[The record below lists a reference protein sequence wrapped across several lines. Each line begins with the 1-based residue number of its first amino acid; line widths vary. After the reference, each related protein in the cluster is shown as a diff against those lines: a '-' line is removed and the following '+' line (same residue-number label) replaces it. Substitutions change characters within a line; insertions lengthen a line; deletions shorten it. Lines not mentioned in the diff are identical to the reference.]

1 MLKEA
6 SLLCAVLVACVAA
19 SALRSHN
26 KDIDDV
32 HTIYTTKVFIIP
44 IQPSHF
50 NWNISMFRSD
60 QFAFRTSLLH
70 SPDLPP
76 WMYYKYSKRHNHG
89 FIYGVAPPKQ
99 PFFEVEI
106 IALNRET
113 YETRR
118 KVLKMVVNETEEPAL
133 YEVQMKI
140 DRVNIE
146 DFFESDRYNNLLNI
160 FRNNLWPESAGDL
173 YGTFLVSAVE
183 RGARLPLRPV
193 DGEGVVFHLGS
204 KAKFSTI
211 LTDLKEEIKPLSN
224 IGETC
229 PQFKRTSV
237 ERFFSAYNFS
247 LDWCAFQLV
256 KKKYIPDKNVNS
268 ASTVNDHS
276 SGCCGGQ
283 DYDTFVWNPP
293 CKSKI
298 PRRSYLS
305 ELALT
310 LMILAVIMS
319 SFVLLLSFI
328 LCFHREGISK
338 RNQGTPDVV
347 MVQYEAVQRAT
358 NTLRSLS
365 NQRDGED
372 SMKTS
377 PHMSLERNTGF
388 RPNPPPYTA
397 TRHKFH
403 GEF

>member
-1 MLKEA
+1 MLKAA
-6 SLLCAVLVACVAA
+6 SLLLPVFVACVSA
-19 SALRSHN
+19 STHRSGH
-26 KDIDDV
+26 KETDII
-32 HTIYTTKVFIIP
+32 HTIYTTKVFIIS

-50 NWNISMFRSD
+50 NWTDTIYSSD
-60 QFAFRTSLLH
+60 QFSFRPSLIN

-76 WMYYKYSKRHNHG
+76 WMYYKYSRKHNYG
-89 FIYGVAPPKQ
+89 FIYGAAPPKQ
-99 PFFEVEI
+99 PFFEIEI
-106 IALNRET
+106 IALNRKT
-113 YETRR
+113 YDTRR
-118 KVLKMVVNETEEPAL
+118 KVLKMVVNETEEPAQ

-140 DRVNIE
+140 DKVNVE
-146 DFFESDRYNNLLNI
+146 DFFESDRFDNLLNI
-160 FRNNLWPESAGDL
+160 FRNSLWPESADDL
-173 YGTFLVSAVE
+173 YGTFLVPAVE
-183 RGARLPLRPV
+183 LGARLPLRPV

-204 KAKFSTI
+204 KTKFSTT

-224 IGETC
+224 IGGHC

-256 KKKYIPDKNVNS
+256 KRNYIPEKKVDSTS
-268 ASTVNDHS
+268 AANDLTR
-276 SGCCGGQ
+276 CC
-283 DYDTFVWNPP
+283 DHNYDTFEWDPP
-293 CKSKI
+293 RKSKI
-298 PRRSYLS
+298 PKRSYLS

-319 SFVLLLSFI
+319 TFVLLLSFI
-328 LCFHREGISK
+328 LCFHHEGIK

-365 NQRDGED
+365 NQRDAED
-372 SMKTS
+372 AMKTS
-377 PHMSLERNTGF
+377 PHMSLERSTGF